1 MMDAYDLWR
10 QHDDAMEAELEKL
23 PVCSHCGEPIQDDY
37 YFEID
42 GEIYCEEHMVELFRK
57 DTDSYC

>member
-10 QHDDAMEAELEKL
+10 QRDDEMEAELEKL
-23 PVCSHCGEPIQDDY
+23 PVCSHCGDPIQEEY

-42 GEIYCEEHMVELFRK
+42 GEMYCEDCMNDLFKRY
-57 DTDSYC
+57 TDSYC